1 MKKIIVIFVLLNF
14 FSSYSYSQLEVNDT
28 LLMAFTNGI
37 FWDSSSELEMG
48 SYADYGKYG
57 STNLGD
63 SNPKTCW
70 AEGSES
76 DGIGEYI
83 LMTIP
88 ENITSLKI
96 RNGYQKDESIYNAN
110 NRPKKLELT
119 LYATYEPSGYVTET
133 HNGFFIS
140 EPLSTTKIEVADKFG
155 LQEINT
161 GFKWPE
167 IYEELSHDNTFEKDR
182 FILKITILDVYKGE
196 KWNDACISDINIVPS
211 PYYNLTND
219 EQGFIKV
226 IDYKSDTLFYDSE
239 SIYSIL
245 EISPDAQWIIFIEMP
260 AFIENSRVETTYKLF
275 NITNEKFIELNDLF
289 EMYGFT
295 EKEGK
300 TYIEGVNKDFED
312 ELLLLEDL
320 K

>member
-1 MKKIIVIFVLLNF
+1 
-14 FSSYSYSQLEVNDT
+14 
-28 LLMAFTNGI
+28 
-37 FWDSSSELEMG
+37 
-48 SYADYGKYG
+48 
-57 STNLGD
+57 
-63 SNPKTCW
+63 
-70 AEGSES
+70 
-76 DGIGEYI
+76 
-83 LMTIP
+83 MTIP

-140 EPLSTTKIEVADKFG
+140 EPLSTTKIEVADKIG

-239 SIYSIL
+239 SIFQIL